1 MNRLN
6 CCKIEKVHWKID
18 LKRWSRETRRWEV
31 WRGQTQ
37 KQDQRAWHM
46 LPWEPRGGAEWS
58 ENRECLQTPRTD
70 EKYECKD
77 RESNPPRESK
87 GENPQPDTLQENA
100 SDQAEKSGHSQ
111 RHGSEDSSLSAGSRS
126 QNTGK
131 TPSGCGDRATG
142 TQHCIPGKTSFQGRG
157 KKWSQFTGKQN
168 LSLLLQTHSKGT

>member
-1 MNRLN
+1 MIQRNT
-6 CCKIEKVHWKID
+6 EMGGVAGAD
-18 LKRWSRETRRWEV
+18 TETRPEGLTHASLRTK
-31 WRGQTQ
+31 R
-37 KQDQRAWHM
+37 
-46 LPWEPRGGAEWS
+46 GAEWS

-126 QNTGK
+126 QNMGK

-157 KKWSQFTGKQN
+157 KK
-168 LSLLLQTHSKGT
+168 